1 MGGRYK
7 RSTDDTPGPGAY
19 HERYEYIKRPIS
31 YEITMRPKHNVG
43 ANW

>member
-1 MGGRYK
+1 MGGRYQQK
-7 RSTDDTPGPGAY
+7 IEETPGPGAY
-19 HERYEYIKRPIS
+19 NSRYEYIKRPIS